1 MAEFLSPNEA
11 TEQYGYS
18 RATLLRLEEEGK
30 LKPVRTSPR
39 AHRRYRASELQNLA
53 NKPAELKQPTYTEMG
68 VTGTRKWNGSI
79 YEERLREL
87 RGRPGRILY
96 REMRL
101 NDPVIAAVFFAIE
114 NTLKQARWRVKPAS
128 EQPADLEAAKF
139 LDTCFRDM
147 AFSWSDTMAFV
158 LSELEQGF
166 SVLETCYKKRLGPN
180 PPRYCKDPAPSLYT
194 DGRIGWRKWAPRPAD
209 SLADGDEWIMDD
221 AGGVQG
227 IRQQPETWGIE
238 VYEIPIEKLLLFR
251 TTPAPSNGP
260 EGMPMHRG
268 MYTSYYFSKNLQE
281 IEGIGIERDLAGI
294 PVMYLGGGTTL
305 SGANSDF
312 ELAKDIVVNLR
323 NDEQAG
329 IVIPHPKQ
337 NNEGQGVLLELLS
350 ANASRSHDVSE
361 VITRYDK
368 RKTLAVLAQFIMLGM
383 ERVGSYALSKHQS
396 DLFSVSVQAWLTGIA
411 DVINRYAVP
420 RLFTYNA
427 FPGITGLP
435 QYVPSDTGIPN
446 LIEIATFINALT
458 GSNLLTP
465 DAELERHLRQMAR
478 FPELPEGTV
487 SDRPPR
493 NVDASAML
501 LRRVLS
507 SLQQMQQIGD
517 TPENITEMQE
527 MVQEL
532 VSELALGLSTS
543 QK

>member
-1 MAEFLSPNEA
+1 MELLSPGEA
-11 TEQYGYS
+11 TERYGYS

-30 LKPVRTSPR
+30 LNPIRTSPH
-39 AHRRYRASELQNLA
+39 AHRRYQENELQNLA
-53 NKPAELKQPTYTEMG
+53 NQPVGLKQPPYTEMG
-68 VTGTRKWNGSI
+68 VTGTRKWGGSI

-96 REMRL
+96 HEMRL
-101 NDPVIAAVFFAIE
+101 NDPTIAAVFFAIE

-128 EQPADLEAAKF
+128 EQPIDLEAAKF
-139 LDTCFRDM
+139 LDTCFQDM
-147 AFSWSDTMAFV
+147 SFSWSDTMAFV
-158 LSELEQGF
+158 LTELEQGF
-166 SVLETCYKKRLGPN
+166 SVLELNYKKRLGAN
-180 PPRYCKDPAPSLYT
+180 PPHYCKDPAPSQYT

-209 SLADGDEWIMDD
+209 SLADGDEWIMDN

-227 IRQQPETWGIE
+227 IKQQPETWGTK

-260 EGMPMHRG
+260 EGQSMLRT

-312 ELAKDIVVNLR
+312 ELAKDIVTNLR

-329 IVIPHPKQ
+329 VVIPHPKM
-337 NNEGQGVLLELLS
+337 NAEGQGILLELLS
-350 ANASRSHDVSE
+350 ANASRSHDVSG
-361 VITRYDK
+361 VIERYDK
-368 RKTLAVLAQFIMLGM
+368 RKTLTVLAQFIMLGM
-383 ERVGSYALSKHQS
+383 ERVGSYALSKHQG
-396 DLFSVSVQAWLTGIA
+396 DLFNISVQAWLTGIA
-411 DVINRYAVP
+411 DVINRYAIP
-420 RLFTYNA
+420 RLFAYNV

-446 LIEIATFINALT
+446 LVEISTYINTLVNN
-458 GSNLLTP
+458 NLLTP

-478 FPELPEGTV
+478 FPEPPEGITNE
-487 SDRPPR
+487 RAPR

-507 SLQQMQQIGD
+507 SLQQMQQIGE

-527 MVQEL
+527 MVQGL
-532 VSELALGLSTS
+532 VNELAVGLGTS
-543 QK
+543 QQ